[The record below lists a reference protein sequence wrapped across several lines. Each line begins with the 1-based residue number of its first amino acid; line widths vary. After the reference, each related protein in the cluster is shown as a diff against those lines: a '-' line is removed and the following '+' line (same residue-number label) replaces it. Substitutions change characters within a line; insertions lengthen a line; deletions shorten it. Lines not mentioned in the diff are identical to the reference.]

1 MIMAVTPKMN
11 TNLSDIFD
19 VELQQTDRSVEELK
33 TDARVAEIDSLEKQ
47 REYVKSNLVK
57 LIERGM
63 SSLADLNIIANS
75 TEKSR
80 DFEVMSGLIKT
91 LVDTNI
97 ELLNVEVAH
106 KPKLELNSSATK
118 QEASTINNNTVF
130 VGSTRD
136 LAQYLAANKADPNV
150 ISD

>member
-1 MIMAVTPKMN
+1 MTTPKMN
-11 TNLSDIFD
+11 TALSSIFD
-19 VELQQTDRSVEELK
+19 VELQEVNPNSSI
-33 TDARVAEIDSLEKQ
+33 AEIKADAVAAEIVSLESQ

-63 SSLADLNIIANS
+63 TAVADLNTIANS

-91 LVDTNI
+91 LVETNV

-106 KPKLELNSSATK
+106 KPKPGPAQGN
-118 QEASTINNNTVF
+118 QEATTINNNTVF
-130 VGSTRD
+130 VGQTKD
-136 LAQYLAANKADPNV
+136 LAAYLKSSNV
-150 ISD
+150 IDN

>member
-1 MIMAVTPKMN
+1 MAVTNKMN
-11 TNLSDIFD
+11 TSLSDIFD
-19 VELQQTDRSVEELK
+19 VELSETDKPLQELK
-33 TDARVAEIDSLEKQ
+33 ATAQAAEIDSLEKQ

-63 SSLADLNIIANS
+63 TAVSDLNTIANS

-106 KPKLELNSSATK
+106 KPKVDLTAGK
-118 QEASTINNNTVF
+118 QEAGTINNNTVF
-130 VGSTRD
+130 VGSTKD
-136 LAQYLAANKADPNV
+136 LAKYLSSNSQQDPNV

>member
-1 MIMAVTPKMN
+1 MTNKMS

-19 VELQQTDRSVEELK
+19 VELSETDQPLQELK
-33 TDARVAEIDSLEKQ
+33 ATAQAAEIDSLEKQ

-63 SSLADLNIIANS
+63 NAVSDLNTIANS

-106 KPKLELNSSATK
+106 KPKVELGTGK
-118 QEASTINNNTVF
+118 QEAGTINNNTVF
-130 VGSTRD
+130 VGSTKD
-136 LAQYLAANKADPNV
+136 LAKYLSSNSQPDPNT